1 VRILFVCPNTPT
13 LIRTRPYNLLR
24 ALAAHGQDLTL
35 ATVWQGD
42 AERLA
47 LVSLAK
53 LGIRVLSA
61 RLPRSRIVQNLL
73 QSLARGQPLQARFC
87 WQPALARQIVANAAD
102 MPFDVV
108 HVEHLRGAV
117 YGLALRAAQAPMALA
132 TPVLWDSVDCI
143 SLLFSQAAKTSR
155 SLFGRWVSRFEL
167 PRTRR
172 YEAFL
177 ATQFDTVVATSAG
190 DLAALQRLA
199 AEFGRGKPMP
209 PAQVLPNG
217 VDLEYFKPNYGP
229 RWPNTIV
236 LSGKM
241 SYHANVTA
249 AIHLVLD
256 IMPRVWAE
264 MPECRVVIA
273 GSAPPRAVQALAES
287 HSGRVTVTGFVADL
301 RPFLEQATV
310 AVAPIAYGAG
320 IQNKVLE
327 ALASAAATIA
337 SPQAVSALSV
347 RPDAELLVADGP
359 ADFAQA
365 IVRLLRDVQLRQ
377 RLGAAGY
384 QYVAQHHSWPA
395 IARQLEANYDL
406 LRPS

>member
-1 VRILFVCPNTPT
+1 MRTLFVCPNTPT

-35 ATVWQGD
+35 ATVWQGE

-47 LVSLAK
+47 LESLAQ

-61 RLPRSRIVQNLL
+61 PLQRSRIVQNLL

-87 WQPALARQIVANAAD
+87 WQPALARQIAASAAD

-117 YGLALRAAQAPMALA
+117 YGLALRAAQAHLPLA

-177 ATQFDTVVATSAG
+177 ATQFDAVVATSAG
-190 DLAALQRLA
+190 DLAALERLA

-209 PAQVLPNG
+209 PARVLPNG

-229 RWPNTIV
+229 RQPNTIV

-287 HSGRVTVTGFVADL
+287 HTGRVTVTGFVADL

-327 ALASAAATIA
+327 ALASAAPTIA

-347 RPDAELLVADGP
+347 RPDAELFVADGP
-359 ADFAQA
+359 AAFAQA
-365 IVRLLRDVQLRQ
+365 IVQA
-377 RLGAAGY
+377 AAG
-384 QYVAQHHSWPA
+384 
-395 IARQLEANYDL
+395 
-406 LRPS
+406 